1 MKIDAHQ
8 HFWKYNPERDAWITE
23 EMRVIR
29 KDFFPDDLFPL
40 LEQNGISG
48 TVAVQADQSEE
59 ETEFLLGLAHANH
72 FIKGVVGWIDLKSA
86 AVEKNLEEFS
96 DDLILKGFRHVVQ
109 GETDPEFL
117 IRPDFI
123 RGIKALQKKNYTY
136 DLLIYQHQLPMAV
149 KFLQQFPDQPFVLDH
164 IAKPLIKS
172 GIWKDWAEQIR
183 ALASFPNVMCKVSG
197 MVTEA
202 DWSDWQPSDFKIYLD
217 VVAEAFGPNRLMYGS
232 DWPVC
237 LVAADYKRQLS
248 LVEDYFKSWSEAEQL
263 AIFGGNAIRFYKL

>member
-8 HFWKYNPERDAWITE
+8 HFWKFDPDRDAWITQ
-23 EMRVIR
+23 EMHVIR
-29 KDFFPDDLFPL
+29 NDFFPDDLFPL

-48 TVAVQADQSEE
+48 TVAVQADQSAQ
-59 ETEFLLGLAHANH
+59 ETDFLLGLAHASH
-72 FIKGVVGWIDLKSA
+72 FIKGVVGWIDLKSPSIEREI
-86 AVEKNLEEFS
+86 EKYSEDVL
-96 DDLILKGFRHVVQ
+96 LKGFRHIVQ
-109 GETDPEFL
+109 AETDPDFL
-117 IRPDFI
+117 NRPDFI
-123 RGIKALQKKNYTY
+123 RGIKALHKKNYTY

-183 ALASFPNVMCKVSG
+183 ALAAFPNVMCKVSG

-202 DWSDWQPSDFKIYLD
+202 DWSDWKPSDFKIYLD
-217 VVAEAFGPNRLMYGS
+217 VVSEAFGANRLMYGS

-248 LVEDYFKSWSEAEQL
+248 LVEEYFKSWSATEQT